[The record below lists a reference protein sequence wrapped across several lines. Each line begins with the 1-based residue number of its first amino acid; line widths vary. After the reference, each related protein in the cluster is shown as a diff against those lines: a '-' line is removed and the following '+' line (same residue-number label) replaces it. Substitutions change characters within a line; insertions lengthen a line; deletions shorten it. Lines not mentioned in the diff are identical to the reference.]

1 MKRMKRS
8 VLLWWAMLSALF
20 ISACGGKNGLQD
32 PAVLSS
38 REVSHKEETENTG
51 SSGIPIRIFHSDDS
65 KETLCVSMARTEE
78 ITPEILLLN
87 LSLYHMVPD
96 TASVQSFEQKEQE
109 EGLLLTLDLSGDFKA
124 YLSGLDASGE
134 KLAMGS
140 LVNTFLDAYQGES
153 ILITADG
160 EMLNTGHGDYSEAL
174 ELYPYEEA
182 SYEIERKEL
191 SKSGIRISYPQIAGL
206 SNTEIQEKWNE
217 LIEGHARKALGDA
230 EEGSSLEVSYAVKT
244 KNDQMLSI
252 LIEGYYS
259 TEGAAYPT
267 CFRYT
272 YNIDLNSGESIRLAY
287 VRDADELAKELLA
300 GKGYQVEGELGE
312 EFKERLTILYGD
324 EEQLADALRDFD
336 YGENRETPAGF
347 SYHQDGKVHLCIE
360 VPHALGDYVDVILE

>member
-1 MKRMKRS
+1 MKRS
-8 VLLWWAMLSALF
+8 VLLCWMMLSALF
-20 ISACGGKNGLQD
+20 ISACGSKNGLQD

-96 TASVQSFEQKEQE
+96 VVSVQSFEQKEQE
-109 EGLLLTLDLSGDFKA
+109 DGLLLTLDLSGDFKA
-124 YLSGLDASGE
+124 NLSGLDD
-134 KLAMGS
+134 
-140 LVNTFLDAYQGES
+140 TFLDAYQGES